1 MKTPGWVGNLA
12 SFILSFTLAMVVWVI
27 ATQQQDPII
36 TDTFVADVPIEYSPP
51 PKGMVLV
58 GEVKRTVDQM
68 TLQAPRSSWRDL
80 GKDKFRAS
88 VDLSSLGEGLH
99 DVPVRV
105 ECADPQVRILEIVPK
120 AVSIRLER
128 LEEKKVKVEPHV
140 TSDVPFGYE
149 MGKLSFSPKEVKV
162 FGPSSAVKRV
172 KATVAELYLGVI
184 KNTVT
189 RQASLKPV
197 DSNGKTVSG
206 VTLTPS
212 TITVTVPVKQLAGVR
227 ELPVV
232 TRIVGRPAP
241 GYRVTG
247 ISVSPQE
254 VKVLGSPEDIKSLPG
269 FVETPPVD
277 VSNATA
283 PIVES
288 LPLSLPQN
296 ITVWGTY
303 SVTVH
308 VEISPIE
315 GSMTIQRELIIRGLD
330 VSLEAKPSLNT
341 VTVILSGPISR
352 LNKLRPEE
360 VQVMLDLSGLQ
371 PGVYNLHPL
380 PIPPS
385 GVKVDSVIPRVVEVS
400 ITPKPTPTPTS
411 IITTTLTVTPTATGT
426 ITATPSVTVTPTT
439 KP

>member
-1 MKTPGWVGNLA
+1 MKASGWAGNLA
-12 SFILSFTLAMVVWVI
+12 SFLLSFTLALVVWVI

-36 TDTFVADVPIEYSPP
+36 TDTFIVAVPIEYSPP
-51 PKGMVLV
+51 PAGMVLV
-58 GEVKRTVDQM
+58 GTVKDTLDQM
-68 TLQAPRSSWRDL
+68 TIQAPRSSWRDL
-80 GKDKFRAS
+80 GKDKFRAR
-88 VDLSSLGEGLH
+88 VDLSSLDEGLH
-99 DVPVRV
+99 DVPVHV
-105 ECADPQVRILEIVPK
+105 ECADPQVRILQIVPK
-120 AVSIRLER
+120 AVSVRLER
-128 LEEKKVKVEPHV
+128 LEEKKIKVEPHI
-140 TSDVPFGYE
+140 TNDVPFGYE
-149 MGKLSFSPKEVKV
+149 AGKSTLSPEEVKV
-162 FGPSSAVKRV
+162 SGPSSAVERV
-172 KATVAELYLGVI
+172 KAAVAEVYLGVI
-184 KNTVT
+184 KNTVE
-189 RQASLKPV
+189 RQVRLKPV
-197 DSNGKTVSG
+197 DASGRPVSG
-206 VTLTPS
+206 VQLNPS
-212 TITVTVPVKQLAGVR
+212 VITVTVPVKQLAGVR

-232 TRIVGRPAP
+232 TRIIGRPAP

-254 VKVLGSPEDIKSLPG
+254 VKVLGSPKDIKSLPG

-277 VSNATA
+277 VSKATA

-303 SVTVH
+303 SVTVR
-308 VEISPIE
+308 VDISPIE

-385 GVKVDSVIPRVVEVS
+385 GVTVDSVIPRVVEVT
-400 ITPKPTPTPTS
+400 IRPKPTPTPTGT
-411 IITTTLTVTPTATGT
+411 ITTTLTVTP
-426 ITATPSVTVTPTT
+426 SVTMTPTAVMSPT
-439 KP
+439 VRP

>member
-1 MKTPGWVGNLA
+1 MRTPGWVGNLA
-12 SFILSFTLAMVVWVI
+12 SFLLSFTLAMVVWVI

-36 TDTFVADVPIEYSPP
+36 TDVFVAAVPIEYSPP

-58 GEVKRTVDQM
+58 GTVKDALDQM
-68 TLQAPRSSWRDL
+68 TIRAPRSSWRDL

-88 VDLSSLGEGLH
+88 VDISNLDEGLH
-99 DVPVRV
+99 DVPVHV
-105 ECADPQVRILEIVPK
+105 ECADSQVHILEVVPK
-120 AVSIRLER
+120 AVSVRLER
-128 LEEKKVKVEPHV
+128 LEEKTIDVEPHI

-149 MGKLSFSPKEVKV
+149 MGKPTLSPGQVEVS
-162 FGPSSAVKRV
+162 GPSSAVERV
-172 KATVAELYLGVI
+172 RAAVAEVYLGVI
-184 KNTVT
+184 KNSVT
-189 RQASLKPV
+189 RQVSLKPV
-197 DSNGKTVSG
+197 DADGRLVSG
-206 VTLTPS
+206 VNLTPS
-212 TITVTVPVKQLAGVR
+212 MVTVTVPVKQLAGVR

-232 TRIVGRPAP
+232 TRIVGQPAA

-254 VKVLGSPEDIKSLPG
+254 VKVLGSPEDIKALPG

-277 VSNATA
+277 VSRATA

-303 SVTVH
+303 SVTVR
-308 VEISPIE
+308 VDISPIE
-315 GSMTIQRELIIRGLD
+315 GSMTIQRNLIIRGLD
-330 VSLEAKPSLNT
+330 VSLEAKPSLNI
-341 VTVILSGPISR
+341 VTVILSGPISK

-385 GVKVDSVIPRVVEVS
+385 GVKVDSVIPRVVEVT
-400 ITPKPTPTPTS
+400 IRPKPTPTVTG
-411 IITTTLTVTPTATGT
+411 TVTATAT
-426 ITATPSVTVTPTT
+426 VTVTPPITVT
-439 KP
+439 PGSAFTPTVKP